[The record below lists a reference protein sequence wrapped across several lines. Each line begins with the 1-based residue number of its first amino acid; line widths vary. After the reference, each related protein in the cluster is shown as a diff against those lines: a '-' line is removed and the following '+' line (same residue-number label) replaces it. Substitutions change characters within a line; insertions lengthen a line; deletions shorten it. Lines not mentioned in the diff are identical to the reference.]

1 VLPGSTYGPRCVR
14 RLQDDHAGFTLYF
27 PFLVADG
34 ERIVY
39 ARDLHARDSALLS
52 RYPSRSVYL
61 VRPPSDSDGALP
73 RFWPISRDSLRA
85 DEITK
90 ISRVVVVERT
100 DPAVKAIASAMCI
113 EHGIAEVANS
123 TFFGLAI
130 RHAFIITAELN
141 PPPNKV
147 FQRTAAGGRR

>member
-1 VLPGSTYGPRCVR
+1 VR
-14 RLQDDHAGFTLYF
+14 D
-27 PFLVADG
+27 
-34 ERIVY
+34 
-39 ARDLHARDSALLS
+39 
-52 RYPSRSVYL
+52 
-61 VRPPSDSDGALP
+61 
-73 RFWPISRDSLRA
+73 WLRT

-100 DPAVKAIASAMCI
+100 DPAVKAMASAMST

-141 PPPNKV
+141 PRPNKV
-147 FQRTAAGGRR
+147 LQQTAAAGGRR

>member
-1 VLPGSTYGPRCVR
+1 M
-14 RLQDDHAGFTLYF
+14 
-27 PFLVADG
+27 
-34 ERIVY
+34 
-39 ARDLHARDSALLS
+39 RDLAEKLRGLERTLSEEKGTFNLFALFLREDAPDVWDLVVAAKWIEDDRAAALADIS
-52 RYPSRSVYL
+52 RRV
-61 VRPPSDSDGALP
+61 
-73 RFWPISRDSLRA
+73 RDSLRA

-100 DPAVKAIASAMCI
+100 DPALKAIASTMSI

-141 PPPNKV
+141 PPANKV
-147 FQRTAAGGRR
+147 LQRTAAGGGRR

>member
-1 VLPGSTYGPRCVR
+1 MRDVAEKLAGLERTLSEEKGPFNLFALFLREDAPDVWDLVVAAKWIDEDRPAALAYISR
-14 RLQDDHAGFTLYF
+14 R
-27 PFLVADG
+27 V
-34 ERIVY
+34 
-39 ARDLHARDSALLS
+39 
-52 RYPSRSVYL
+52 
-61 VRPPSDSDGALP
+61 
-73 RFWPISRDSLRA
+73 RDSLRT

-100 DPAVKAIASAMCI
+100 DPALKAIASAMSI

-141 PPPNKV
+141 PPPNKEL
-147 FQRTAAGGRR
+147 RRSAAAGGR